1 MVNYDV
7 EPVLNLTLN
16 AMRFEQRMKIKM
28 NENEVLF
35 KSEISYSLE
44 LSFSHG
50 VVSGSTSLSI
60 VLLKEP

>member
-1 MVNYDV
+1 
-7 EPVLNLTLN
+7 
-16 AMRFEQRMKIKM
+16 MRFEQRMKIKM